1 MARRLID
8 QHTYDLLLSAYRER
22 PGNHTNAARVAAC
35 DRRMAKRAWESGWE
49 KAPWATPIKGALEG
63 EQLSARAERARS
75 RTEEFLVHQNE
86 RDAARMDAIE
96 SRAQELQ
103 GLKMARGASLAMFNS
118 LLRVIRDVQPIAD
131 RVRAMTD
138 DIENVSPE
146 RALATLERVSR
157 IAATATNTAQ
167 TVMRMERLH
176 AGEPEA
182 VLGIA
187 MADLTS
193 DDITAELAEI
203 ESALRLAG
211 ADADE
216 EFIEAVTVEE

>member
-1 MARRLID
+1 M
-8 QHTYDLLLSAYRER
+8 
-22 PGNHTNAARVAAC
+22 
-35 DRRMAKRAWESGWE
+35 
-49 KAPWATPIKGALEG
+49 
-63 EQLSARAERARS
+63 
-75 RTEEFLVHQNE
+75 
-86 RDAARMDAIE
+86 
-96 SRAQELQ
+96 
-103 GLKMARGASLAMFNS
+103 AMFNS
-118 LLRVIRDVQPIAD
+118 LLRVIRDVQPLAE

-193 DDITAELAEI
+193 DDITAELVEI

-211 ADADE
+211 TEADE